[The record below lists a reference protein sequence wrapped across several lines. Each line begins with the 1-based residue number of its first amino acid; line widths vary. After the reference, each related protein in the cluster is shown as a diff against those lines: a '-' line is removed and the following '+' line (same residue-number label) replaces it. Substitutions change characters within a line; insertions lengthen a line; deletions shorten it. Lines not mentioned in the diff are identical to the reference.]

1 MRPDF
6 YVAIMPRWVPYR
18 VAVQRSAGVVEVV
31 LGAGMFL
38 GRTRSW
44 AARGLVWLLVL
55 VFPANIDMAINE
67 VGFRR
72 GEDGRLIRREGAPV
86 GVRNWMR
93 LPFQFVLI
101 GSDDM
106 PDGQYDPDG
115 PVAQWSEQRTHN
127 PSDPGSSPG
136 GPTTVMPVSVPL
148 PSGWAAALV
157 MRFFY
162 PFGRAARRACG
173 SGGELSWLRSGLP
186 DPFQPGSQTGIG

>member
-1 MRPDF
+1 MKRVVGSNRSAHLLGLGFIGAGVAHFVRPDF

-18 VAVQRSAGVVEVV
+18 VAVQRSAGVAEVV

-55 VFPANIDMAINE
+55 VFPANIDMAINK

-93 LPFQFVLI
+93 LPLQFVLI
-101 GSDDM
+101 AWVRRHAGR
-106 PDGQYDPDG
+106 
-115 PVAQWSEQRTHN
+115 PVRSRWAR
-127 PSDPGSSPG
+127 SSM
-136 GPTTVMPVSVPL
+136 V
-148 PSGWAAALV
+148 
-157 MRFFY
+157 
-162 PFGRAARRACG
+162 RAAD
-173 SGGELSWLRSGLP
+173 S
-186 DPFQPGSQTGIG
+186 